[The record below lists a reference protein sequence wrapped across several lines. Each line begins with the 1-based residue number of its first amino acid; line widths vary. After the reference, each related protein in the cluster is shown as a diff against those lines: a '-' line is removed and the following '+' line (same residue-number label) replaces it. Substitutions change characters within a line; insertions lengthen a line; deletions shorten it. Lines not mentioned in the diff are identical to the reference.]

1 MWKLLTELAKL
12 LFKLMDVQELE
23 ALEKVSTPW
32 VKVVNKN
39 LKKINNTLSS
49 MIGKKLK
56 DTIKLDIVPLD
67 KKYPEKTILHKDGL
81 YRYLYQPGEQHGDKK
96 KTSNISCLG

>member
-1 MWKLLTELAKL
+1 
-12 LFKLMDVQELE
+12 MDVQELE

-32 VKVVNKN
+32 VKVLNKN

-56 DTIKLDIVPLD
+56 DTIKLDIVLLD

-96 KTSNISCLG
+96 KDKQHTLFGVKIPID

>member
-1 MWKLLTELAKL
+1 
-12 LFKLMDVQELE
+12 MDAQELE

-32 VKVVNKN
+32 VKVLNKN

-56 DTIKLDIVPLD
+56 DTIKLDIF
-67 KKYPEKTILHKDGL
+67 H
-81 YRYLYQPGEQHGDKK
+81 
-96 KTSNISCLG
+96 

>member
-1 MWKLLTELAKL
+1 
-12 LFKLMDVQELE
+12 MDVQELE

-32 VKVVNKN
+32 VKVLNKN

-81 YRYLYQPGEQHGDKK
+81 YRYLYQPGEQHGHKK
-96 KTSNISCLG
+96 KTSNIPCLG